1 MHANN
6 RKLSEGFYR
15 GLGLTDV
22 EGVLREIDKLDKIG
36 ADEVAKLLVEGCGA
50 DENQARACLELAELT
65 ADAAQQIAKA
75 PWKPYIALA
84 DTAVLTEEGT
94 ADA

>member
-1 MHANN
+1 MCVWRRCGA
-6 RKLSEGFYR
+6 
-15 GLGLTDV
+15 V
-22 EGVLREIDKLDKIG
+22 IG
-36 ADEVAKLLVEGCGA
+36 ALD
-50 DENQARACLELAELT
+50 DTQLAELT

>member
-36 ADEVAKLLVEGCGA
+36 ADEVAKLLVEA
-50 DENQARACLELAELT
+50 VEPTRIRHVRALSWLN
-65 ADAAQQIAKA
+65 
-75 PWKPYIALA
+75 
-84 DTAVLTEEGT
+84 
-94 ADA
+94 

>member
-1 MHANN
+1 MTPEQAQ
-6 RKLSEGFYR
+6 
-15 GLGLTDV
+15 
-22 EGVLREIDKLDKIG
+22 KLDAIYNEVTRKDDPSGRGVKMTTHEHLKWMAGKQAEI
-36 ADEVAKLLVEGCGA
+36 ADAIAKLGE
-50 DENQARACLELAELT
+50 QLAELT

>member
-1 MHANN
+1 M
-6 RKLSEGFYR
+6 R
-15 GLGLTDV
+15 GHPAPRLRPMLTQM
-22 EGVLREIDKLDKIG
+22 
-36 ADEVAKLLVEGCGA
+36 
-50 DENQARACLELAELT
+50 NQLAELT

>member
-15 GLGLTDV
+15 GLGLTDI

-50 DENQARACLELAELT
+50 T
-65 ADAAQQIAKA
+65 
-75 PWKPYIALA
+75 KPRPVPASNWPS
-84 DTAVLTEEGT
+84 
-94 ADA
+94 